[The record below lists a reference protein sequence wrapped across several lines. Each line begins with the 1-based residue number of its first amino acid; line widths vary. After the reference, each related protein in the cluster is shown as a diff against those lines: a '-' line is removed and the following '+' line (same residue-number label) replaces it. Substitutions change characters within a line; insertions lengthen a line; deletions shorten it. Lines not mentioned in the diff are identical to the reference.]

1 MNQPR
6 QGGCQ
11 CGMVRYEVAGD
22 PLMVVVC
29 HCSACQQQ
37 SGSAFGMSFIVARE
51 AFRLLHGAV
60 KTFSRKTDS
69 GRAATCAFCPECG
82 TQIYQEPEF
91 LKDMV
96 SVKPGT
102 LDDTSLLRP
111 TLQTWVS
118 RRHSWVTLT
127 ADIPTFERQPV

>member
-11 CGMVRYEVAGD
+11 CGTIRYEVVGD

-29 HCSACQQQ
+29 HCSDCQRQ

-51 AFRLLHGAV
+51 SFRLLHGKV
-60 KTFSRKTDS
+60 KTFTRKADS
-69 GRAATCAFCPECG
+69 GRAATSTFCPECG
-82 TQIYQEPEF
+82 TQIYQEPDF

-102 LDDTSLLRP
+102 LDDTSFLRP
-111 TLQTWVS
+111 TLQTWVG
-118 RRHSWVTLT
+118 RKHAWVSLP

>member
-11 CGMVRYEVAGD
+11 CGTVRYEVAGD

-29 HCSACQQQ
+29 HCSDCQRQ
-37 SGSAFGMSFIVARE
+37 SGSAFGMSFIVARGS
-51 AFRLLHGAV
+51 FRLLRGKV
-60 KTFSRKTDS
+60 KTFTRKADS
-69 GRAATCAFCPECG
+69 GRAATCTFCPECG
-82 TQIYQEPEF
+82 TQIYQEPDF

-102 LDDTSLLRP
+102 LDDTSFLRP
-111 TLQTWVS
+111 TLQTWVG
-118 RRHSWVTLT
+118 RKHSWVSLP